1 MRMTTSASCPV
12 TGFDPFRAPY
22 LIDPYP
28 FFSTAR
34 AATAAFHDPAL
45 DYWVITRHADV
56 LAVFRDPA
64 TYSAANALAPLV
76 PVCPAA
82 AQVLAD
88 GGFRPVP
95 TLTNN
100 DPPGHTRVRR
110 LANKALTRRRVAAM
124 EPFIRALARRFIT
137 ERMASGEV
145 DFVRAL
151 AWELPALVVLRIL
164 GIPDED
170 VPAIKAGAES
180 RLLFMWGRPTEKE
193 QLTLAQGMARF
204 WRYAE
209 ALVAARFSAP
219 GDDFTTALIAARDGD
234 EPALSAQEVA
244 TIVYGLLLAGHETTT
259 SLLGNAC
266 HRLLATDGVWARLVD
281 NRTLIPPALEEVLRF
296 DSSVIAW
303 RRQSTRPSRIG
314 DVGLPAGAKLLLLIG
329 SANRDPAAFA
339 DPERF
344 DITRVN
350 ARDHLSFGHGS
361 HFCLGAP
368 LARLEAKIVF
378 EELCAL
384 KPGLSLVP
392 GQQLRYQPNVSFRGP
407 LELRVRA

>member
-1 MRMTTSASCPV
+1 M
-12 TGFDPFRAPY
+12 
-22 LIDPYP
+22 
-28 FFSTAR
+28 
-34 AATAAFHDPAL
+34 
-45 DYWVITRHADV
+45 
-56 LAVFRDPA
+56 LAIFRDPA
-64 TYSAANALAPLV
+64 AYSAANALAPLV

-110 LANKALTRRRVAAM
+110 LANMAFTRRRVAAM

-137 ERMASGEV
+137 ERMDGGEV

-151 AWELPALVVLRIL
+151 AWELPALVVFRIL

-180 RLLFMWGRPTEKE
+180 RLLFMWGRPSAAE
-193 QLTLAQGMARF
+193 QETLAQGMARF

-209 ALVAARFSAP
+209 ALVAARFDAP
-219 GDDFTTALIAARDGD
+219 RDDFTTALIVARDGD
-234 EPALSAQEVA
+234 APALSAQEVA

-266 HRLLATDGVWARLVD
+266 HRLLAEDGVWARLVAD
-281 NRTLIPPALEEVLRF
+281 RALIPQGLEEVLRF

-314 DVGLPAGAKLLLLIG
+314 EVEVPAGAKLLLLIG

-344 DITRVN
+344 DMTRAN
-350 ARDHLSFGHGS
+350 ARDHLSFGYGP

-368 LARLEAKIVF
+368 LARLEARIVF

-384 KPGLSLVP
+384 KPGLRLVP
-392 GQQLRYQPNVSFRGP
+392 GQSLRYQPNVSFRGP
-407 LELRVRA
+407 LELLVQT